1 VWLGLGTLALSAMA
15 LVGQDAA
22 PTADDN
28 PIVTLHAYTDLVQVP
43 TLVLA
48 RNRGPI
54 QNRGQPERI
63 AEDRFRVSVDGGPK
77 FRVTHARL
85 EGDDPI
91 SLSILLDLSQPKET
105 LMLWMNDAIA
115 SLAPPFL
122 TLRDRVSLYVLD
134 CDLIRFSVAAPYT
147 QDALKGVV
155 DRALKPWSGRGQVGQ
170 STNCPTRR
178 YLWDTLAA
186 MTGALSKQAGRRV
199 ILAVT
204 DGVDRGSLSPW
215 NEVRTYAQ
223 QSGVAIFGMTDAA
236 ILNIAPNGNQ
246 SMNPGYVHKESPFN
260 SVCELSGGI
269 VLAAHPKTLERQLQW
284 FVTMVRGRYIVEF
297 PHPVSTKGVYRGMEI
312 SIEKSD
318 AFIRPAGASVPL
330 DDPKILD
337 DPTTVRSDSANAPK
351 VGKRKVMA
359 PN

>member
-1 VWLGLGTLALSAMA
+1 MLAMGAIA
-15 LVGQDAA
+15 LAGQDAA
-22 PTADDN
+22 PAAEGN

-48 RNRGPI
+48 TNRGPI
-54 QNRGQPERI
+54 ENHGQVERI
-63 AEDRFRVSVDGGPK
+63 AEDRFFVSIDGGPK

-91 SLSILLDLSQPKET
+91 SLAILLDLSQPKET

-115 SLAPPFL
+115 SLATPLLNP
-122 TLRDRVSLYVLD
+122 RDQVSLYVLD
-134 CDLIRFSVAAPYT
+134 CDLIGFPVDAPFERA
-147 QDALKGVV
+147 ALKGVV
-155 DRALKPWSGRGQVGQ
+155 DKALKPWNARGQVGQ
-170 STNCPTRR
+170 SANCPTRR

-186 MTGALSKQAGRRV
+186 MTGALSKRSGRRV

-204 DGVDRGSLSPW
+204 DGADRGSSNPW
-215 NEVRTYAQ
+215 NGVRTYAQ
-223 QSGVAIFGMTDAA
+223 QNGVAIFGLTDSAV
-236 ILNIAPNGNQ
+236 LNIAPSGNQ
-246 SMNPGYVHKESPFN
+246 SMNSGYVHQENPFN

-284 FVTMVRGRYIVEF
+284 FMTMVRGRYIVEF

-312 SIEKSD
+312 SIEKSN
-318 AFIRPAGASVPL
+318 AFIRPSGASIPI

-337 DPTTVRSDSANAPK
+337 DPTTVRTDPANAPK
-351 VGKRKVMA
+351 PGKRKVMS